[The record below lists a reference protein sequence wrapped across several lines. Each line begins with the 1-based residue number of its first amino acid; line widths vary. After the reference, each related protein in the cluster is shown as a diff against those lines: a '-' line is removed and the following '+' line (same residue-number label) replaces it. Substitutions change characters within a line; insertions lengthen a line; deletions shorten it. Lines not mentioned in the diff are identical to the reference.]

1 MSQSNHVIASGPGKE
16 SRPVHLQP
24 VFLSL
29 AFLGGAIGTSLRYAL
44 TLIFPGSGSALGTIL
59 AINVVGA
66 LFLGYVLEALARRGD
81 DGGRRRIARVL
92 IGTGILGGF
101 TTYSTLATN
110 VTGLLGSGHIWA
122 GIGYAVLSVV
132 AGVIASGAGILMA
145 ARTVGPAAAA
155 AELDEEETPA

>member
-1 MSQSNHVIASGPGKE
+1 MSQSNHGIAGGPTKKA
-16 SRPVHLQP
+16 RPVHLRP
-24 VFLSL
+24 AFLGL
-29 AFLGGAIGTSLRYAL
+29 AFLGGAVGTSLRYAL
-44 TLIFPGSGSALGTIL
+44 TLFFPGSGSALGAIL

-66 LFLGYVLEALARRGD
+66 LFLGYVLEALARRGAD
-81 DGGRRRIARVL
+81 VGGRRTARVL

-132 AGVIASGAGILMA
+132 AGVVASGAGILLA
-145 ARTVGPAAAA
+145 ARTVGPAVVAAD
-155 AELDEEETPA
+155 LDDEETPA